1 MINILLRKNQKKSVL
16 KKNVRPNGLQKYMRV
31 RISNKSSFIDRIRFL
46 ISLLDSLVKNFGKND
61 LKYLSQELDNN
72 ALHLVKQ
79 KGFYPYE
86 YMRDFEKFEE
96 QLPSK

>member
-1 MINILLRKNQKKSVL
+1 MINILLRKNQKNSVL

-46 ISLLDSLVKNFGKND
+46 ISSLDSLVKNFSKND

>member
-1 MINILLRKNQKKSVL
+1 MINILLRKNQKNSVL

>member
-1 MINILLRKNQKKSVL
+1 MINILLRKNQKNSVL

-46 ISLLDSLVKNFGKND
+46 ISSLDSLVKNFGKND

-86 YMRDFEKFEE
+86 HMRDFEKFEE

>member
-1 MINILLRKNQKKSVL
+1 MINILLRKNQKNSVL

-46 ISLLDSLVKNFGKND
+46 ISSLDSLVKNFGKND
-61 LKYLSQELDNN
+61 LKYLSQELNNN